1 VTTTTAP
8 VPAATKPAAAAPRVP
23 LPRLLRATW
32 YRQKTALIGIF
43 ALYLLTAAILEYR
56 YVSIRSALISQHVLY
71 CVDRT
76 FCPNGDFYE
85 ILGSTLYMDAAILG
99 VALVIGLAVIFG
111 GIRWLTREYE
121 SGGFRYTWAQAASP
135 ARWFTANWLPLTAVT
150 IAGATVTC
158 VAYSQWHSLVS
169 TVLDGGNAYDKY
181 GFFTR
186 PAGYLSLAFAALGL
200 GILAAATIRRTV
212 PAMAATLAAYAALL
226 YAAVFKL
233 TPWLLSLHPVTT
245 RAAFRWGQ
253 IAGNGYLVRDWWTD
267 AAGRVVPG
275 WQTGGGFNGAIPS
288 PWDTF
293 MAIGN
298 SRTLNK
304 WVATHHFTYWVSYQP
319 VDRIGTF
326 HAIWAAAFLLLGLLA
341 SGLAIWQVRSRRP

>member
-1 VTTTTAP
+1 VTTTTEPA
-8 VPAATKPAAAAPRVP
+8 PAATKQAAAPRGP
-23 LPRLLRATW
+23 LLRLLCAAW
-32 YRQKTALIGIF
+32 YRQKTALIGILV
-43 ALYLLTAAILEYR
+43 LYLAAAAFLEYR
-56 YVSIRSALISQHVLY
+56 YESTRSALISHHLLD

-76 FCPNGDFYE
+76 FCPNGNFYT
-85 ILGSTLYMDAAILG
+85 ILGSTLYLDAAILG

-135 ARWFTANWLPLTAVT
+135 ARWFTANWLPLIVVT

-158 VAYSQWHSLVS
+158 VAYQQWHSLVW

-226 YAAVFKL
+226 YTVVFKL
-233 TPWLLSLHPVTT
+233 THWLLSLHTVTT
-245 RAAFRWGQ
+245 RAAFSWGQ
-253 IAGNGYLVRDWWTD
+253 VPGDGYLVRDWWTD

-275 WQTGGGFNGAIPS
+275 WQTAGGFDGAVPS
-288 PWDTF
+288 PWGTL